1 MSEIVDHKIEEYI
14 EKNSSFEPDILKDL
28 NKETY
33 LKVLNPR
40 MLSGHLQGRFLSI
53 ISKLIKPKKILEI
66 GTYTGY
72 STICMAEG
80 LIENGVIHTID
91 INEELSSIQNKYFKK
106 TSNNNSFVQYVG
118 DAKNIIDNINETFD
132 LVFLDA
138 DKENYIEYYKLFI
151 DKVKKGGL
159 IIADNVLWTGKVVDP
174 ENHDDGRQHVLLGLN
189 QLDPSRAGCRNH
201 LQVPLQEV
209 LLQSGR
215 RCLLQV
221 LVTF

>member
-14 EKNSSFEPDILKDL
+14 EKNSSVEPDVLKDL

-72 STICMAEG
+72 SAICMAEG

-106 TSNNNSFVQYVG
+106 TSNNNSIIQYVG
-118 DAKNIIDNINETFD
+118 DAKNIINNINETFD

-138 DKENYIEYYKLFI
+138 DKENYIKYYKLFI

-174 ENHDDGRQHVLLGLN
+174 ENHDDDLTNYLIDFNKMIAEDNRVENIILPLRDGLN
-189 QLDPSRAGCRNH
+189 IILKS
-201 LQVPLQEV
+201 
-209 LLQSGR
+209 
-215 RCLLQV
+215 
-221 LVTF
+221 